1 MLDPPNCRPSRGAD
15 GRTTR
20 KDTTIAYSIPT
31 YTFTRSP
38 EGRAVVTGPG
48 SSYALMVLEKH
59 AFTEL
64 ESGGDRME
72 LRLPASFDE
81 ERQSATVV
89 DAANALHEF
98 GFAVDLDARF
108 GVPAPPTA
116 AFVTTRS
123 PDPGRELAEL
133 TGRLAEPGQDHE
145 AVARHADA
153 VFGDDG
159 ALARLASFTGAL
171 GGWAARL
178 DHVPGDDLSD
188 ILAEHARALDHMH
201 RQLLDTAVRIKALG
215 TLHEDDRAPHP
226 RRHAATATTRAIPT
240 TDNPTRAEPAPPGGS
255 RTHGGPTSPKT
266 RTR

>member
-1 MLDPPNCRPSRGAD
+1 MLQ
-15 GRTTR
+15 
-20 KDTTIAYSIPT
+20 
-31 YTFTRSP
+31 
-38 EGRAVVTGPG
+38 
-48 SSYALMVLEKH
+48 KH
-59 AFTEL
+59 AFTEP
-64 ESGGDRME
+64 ETDGDSME
-72 LRLPASFDE
+72 LRLPAYFDE
-81 ERQSATVV
+81 ERQSAAVV

-98 GFAVDLDARF
+98 GFAIDLDARF
-108 GVPAPPTA
+108 GTPAPPTA

-178 DHVPGDDLSD
+178 GHIPGDDLSD
-188 ILAEHARALDHMH
+188 SLAEHARALDDMH
-201 RQLLDTAVRIKALG
+201 RQLINAAVRVKALAA
-215 TLHEDDRAPHP
+215 LHEDDRAPHP
-226 RRHAATATTRAIPT
+226 RRHAATSTTWALPT
-240 TDNPTRAEPAPPGGS
+240 TNNPTRAESAPPGGS
-255 RTHGGPTSPKT
+255 RAHGGSTSPKT